1 MKKFVFNMQKIL
13 NLREFE
19 EEQARIELGKA
30 VGEETRIKDTLE
42 LVAKQRIAAA
52 RSADGMDNISALYA
66 VNNYIALLDQRKDML
81 LEELSKAQLVTE
93 EKREIMKAAM
103 TKVKALE
110 KLKDARKK
118 EWALENKRKED
129 KELDDIINSRRFIK

>member
-93 EKREIMKAAM
+93 EKREIMKDAM

-118 EWALENKRKED
+118 EWALENRRKED

>member
-1 MKKFVFNMQKIL
+1 MQKIL

-52 RSADGMDNISALYA
+52 RSADQMDNIGSLYA
-66 VNNYIALLDQRKDML
+66 VNNYISLLDQRKDML

-110 KLKDARKK
+110 KLRDSRKK
-118 EWALENKRKED
+118 EWVLENKRKED

>member
-1 MKKFVFNMQKIL
+1 MQKIL

-110 KLKDARKK
+110 KLKDSRKK

>member
-110 KLKDARKK
+110 KLKDSRKK